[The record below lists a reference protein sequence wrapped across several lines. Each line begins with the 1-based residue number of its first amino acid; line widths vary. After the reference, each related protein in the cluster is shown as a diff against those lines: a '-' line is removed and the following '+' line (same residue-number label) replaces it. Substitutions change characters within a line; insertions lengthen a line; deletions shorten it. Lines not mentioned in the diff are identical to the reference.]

1 MIRTG
6 AVPAEEMSEGI
17 IQVNPFSTWLFRI
30 LAVIFMYIGLN
41 TLLVPISTLLHVIPL
56 FAKVFLFANKLLTL
70 VITLVLSL
78 ITIGIIWL
86 IYQPLIG
93 LAILLVAVA
102 VVFLFSKLRKKQH
115 QQLEK
120 KS

>member
-1 MIRTG
+1 V
-6 AVPAEEMSEGI
+6 ADL
-17 IQVNPFSTWLFRI
+17 STI
-30 LAVIFMYIGLN
+30 DC
-41 TLLVPISTLLHVIPL
+41 
-56 FAKVFLFANKLLTL
+56 
-70 VITLVLSL
+70 
-78 ITIGIIWL
+78 
-86 IYQPLIG
+86 